1 MYAQT
6 YVCMY
11 DIVCVHKSMH
21 VCMYV
26 FTKARWPI
34 MYKKS
39 MYVCLYV
46 QKYVFVYILCMH
58 ESSLVMCVCRP
69 YVFIMRISIVPL
81 QCDYSGELCILAC
94 MYII

>member
-34 MYKKS
+34 CTKKVCMCAYMYKN
-39 MYVCLYV
+39 MY
-46 QKYVFVYILCMH
+46 LCT
-58 ESSLVMCVCRP
+58 
-69 YVFIMRISIVPL
+69 Y
-81 QCDYSGELCILAC
+81 YAC
-94 MYII
+94 MKVA